1 MIWVLVGLGAI
12 IATVLIIAALRP
24 KTFEV
29 RRSAHVAAP
38 PAKVYAQIEDFKRW
52 QAWSPWEGL
61 DPELRRTYAGAP
73 KGEGATYA
81 WDGNNKAGAGTMR
94 ITGTQPEAQVTI
106 ALAFTRP
113 FAATN
118 TTTFDLVPAGDG
130 TQVTWTM
137 RGDSAFMFRVF
148 GLFVNM
154 DKLLGKDFD
163 KGLAKLGEVTTKA
176 GTA

>member
-12 IATVLIIAALRP
+12 VATVLIIAALRP
-24 KTFEV
+24 KSFEV
-29 RRSAHVAAP
+29 RRSAQIAAS
-38 PAKVYAQIEDFKRW
+38 PAMVYAHIEDFQRW

-61 DPELRRTYAGAP
+61 DPALRRTYAGAP

-94 ITGTQPEAQVTI
+94 ITGTQPDAQVTI
-106 ALAFTRP
+106 AL
-113 FAATN
+113 AATN

-130 TQVTWTM
+130 SQVTWTM
-137 RGDSAFMFRVF
+137 RGDSPFMFRLF
-148 GLFVNM
+148 GVFVNM

-163 KGLAKLGEVTTKA
+163 KGLAKLGEVASKT